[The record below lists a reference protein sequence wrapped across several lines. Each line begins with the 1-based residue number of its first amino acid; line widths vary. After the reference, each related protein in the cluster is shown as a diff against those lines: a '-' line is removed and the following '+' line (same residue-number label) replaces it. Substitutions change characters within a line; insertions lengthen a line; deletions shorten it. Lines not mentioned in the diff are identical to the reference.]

1 MEKYLFNW
9 TNDIISLVSNALTHW
24 LHSKSVT
31 CNNILIYLKMLL
43 RSLISPQKYNLKT
56 RIWIVTSVDKCTQI
70 YIKIKYFKCIFTSN
84 SHFFHSNS
92 YICIN
97 VTSFFLH
104 WIQYSINFQ
113 VISFWEMSYANF
125 VVVAVAVAAF
135 FRLFCIFISAQHLMR
150 RKIKRHCNR
159 LRDEKWN

>member
-1 MEKYLFNW
+1 MPWHTGSIRNR
-9 TNDIISLVSNALTHW
+9 
-24 LHSKSVT
+24 LHLT
-31 CNNILIYLKMLL
+31 CNKILIYLKVLL
-43 RSLISPQKYNLKT
+43 RSLIFPQNTQFNRKFNLKT

-70 YIKIKYFKCIFTSN
+70 YIKMKYFKCIFTSN

-125 VVVAVAVAAF
+125 VVAAF
-135 FRLFCIFISAQHLMR
+135 FSLVLYFY
-150 RKIKRHCNR
+150 
-159 LRDEKWN
+159 